1 VNPLEEALNG
11 PDGLRARLRELRVRA
26 GMQQQELASKTG
38 WHPSKV
44 SRIEAGKTKPS
55 AQDVRAWVLAVEG
68 PVELADELIDVLVDA
83 ESEHRSWKSA
93 MRRGQ
98 APVQGDYYE
107 LAAQAHTIKDFEM
120 VAVPG
125 YVQTSAYARAMFDEM
140 IRLHQLSVRDVE
152 KALTLRLERQELLY
166 TDRRFELLIAQPVL
180 EWLLCPPDVMRAQLT
195 RLLSLI
201 GMPNVRF
208 GILPT
213 RVRLHAIPQNTT
225 VAFISDDATVV
236 AVETFA
242 TDTLYYGSEA
252 ASFVNAI
259 DRLWQDAVEG
269 EDARRMI
276 VEARAALER
285 YGRPPE
291 SEQT

>member
-1 VNPLEEALNG
+1 MDPLEKALNG
-11 PDGLRARLRELRVRA
+11 PDGLRARLRELRARA
-26 GMQQQELASKTG
+26 GVQQQELASKTG

-55 AQDVRAWVLAVEG
+55 AQDIRAWVLALEG
-68 PVELADELIDVLVDA
+68 PVELANELIDALVDA
-83 ESEHRSWKSA
+83 ESEHRSWRFT
-93 MRRGQ
+93 MHQGQ
-98 APVQGDYYE
+98 AQVQASYYD
-107 LAAQAHTIKDFEM
+107 LARQSHTIKDFEM

-125 YVQTSAYARAMFDEM
+125 LVQTSAYARSMFDEM
-140 IRLHQLSVRDVE
+140 IRLHQLTVKDVDQ
-152 KALTLRLERQELLY
+152 AVALRLERQELLY
-166 TDRRFELLIAQPVL
+166 TDRRFEFLLAQPVL

-201 GMPNVRF
+201 GMPNVRL

-225 VAFISDDATVV
+225 AAFISDDATVV

-242 TDTLYYGSEA
+242 TDALYYGSEA
-252 ASFVNAI
+252 ASFVAAI
-259 DRLWQDAVEG
+259 DRLWPDAVEG

-276 VEARAALER
+276 VEARDALPIE
-285 YGRPPE
+285 
-291 SEQT
+291 